1 MRKPPKSRFFNLAAS
16 AVAAFSVSGP
26 VLADDATVS
35 HLESPASSNSSLS
48 RVVADESGR
57 IFLSWV
63 NRNEEV
69 ASLVFSQLTEG
80 KWSEPETVSE
90 GSDWFVNWADFPMLS
105 VNQDNKTAHWLK
117 ISAEGPY
124 DYDIEAKFYDAEEQ
138 GWSEPRIIH
147 NDGVSAEHGFVS
159 MLPAGAGHTLISW
172 LDGRNTKS
180 SEIHGAMTLR
190 AGVFDSTGR
199 TMDEWELDGRVCECC
214 QTSSAMTAAGPIV
227 VYRDRSDEEIRD
239 IYFTRYVNGAWT
251 APEAVHNDN
260 WRIAGCP
267 VNGPAVAARDDQ
279 VAVSW
284 FTAKDDTPEVRLALS
299 DDGGISFSQPVRVAS
314 PNTIGRVDAAIL
326 NSGRVVVSWLDTERD
341 GAHIMLSLFTQD
353 GQFVSS
359 TEVAATSASRR
370 SGFPVIVEKDE
381 SVYVT
386 WTDVSDAPQVNVA
399 RVDFR

>member
-1 MRKPPKSRFFNLAAS
+1 MRKPPKSLFFNLAAS
-16 AVAAFSVSGP
+16 TVAAIIVSGS
-26 VLADDATVS
+26 VLADDVS
-35 HLESPASSNSSLS
+35 VRRLETPAPSNSSFS

-69 ASLVFSQLTEG
+69 ASLVFSQLTED
-80 KWSEPETVSE
+80 KWSEPQTVSQ
-90 GSDWFVNWADFPMLS
+90 GDDWFVNWADFPMLS
-105 VNQDNKTAHWLK
+105 VNQGNKTAHWLK
-117 ISAEGPY
+117 MSAEGPY
-124 DYDIEAKFYDAEEQ
+124 DYDIEAKFYNAEQQ
-138 GWSEPRIIH
+138 GWSDPRIIH

-159 MLPAGAGHTLISW
+159 MLPLRAGHTLISW

-180 SEIHGAMTLR
+180 GGSHGAMTLR
-190 AGVFDSTGR
+190 AGVFDSTGL
-199 TMDEWELDGRVCECC
+199 TIDEWELDSRVCECC

-239 IYFTRYVNGAWT
+239 IYSTRYVNGAWT
-251 APEAVHNDN
+251 APEAVHNDD

-284 FTAKDDTPEVRLALS
+284 FTAKDDTPEVQLALS
-299 DDGGISFSQPVRVAS
+299 DDGGITFSNPVPVAG
-314 PNTIGRVDAAIL
+314 PHTIGRVGAAIL
-326 NSGRVVVSWLDTERD
+326 KSGRVVVSWLDTERD
-341 GAHIMLSLFTQD
+341 GARIMLSLFSQD
-353 GQFVSS
+353 GKFVSS

-370 SGFPVIVEKDE
+370 SGFPVIVETDE

-386 WTDVSDAPQVNVA
+386 WTDISEAPQVNVA
-399 RVDFR
+399 RVDF

>member
-1 MRKPPKSRFFNLAAS
+1 MNKAPNSLFFNLAAS
-16 AVAAFSVSGP
+16 TVAAFIVSGS
-26 VLADDATVS
+26 VLAAGVS
-35 HLESPASSNSSLS
+35 VTRLETPAPSNSSLS

-57 IFLSWV
+57 IYLSWV

-69 ASLVFSQLTEG
+69 ASFVFSQLTED
-80 KWSEPETVSE
+80 KWSEPQKVSQ
-90 GSDWFVNWADFPMLS
+90 GDDWFVNWADFPMLS
-105 VNQDNKTAHWLK
+105 VNQGNKTAHWLK
-117 ISAEGPY
+117 MSAEGTY
-124 DYDIEAKFYDAEEQ
+124 DYDIEAKFYDTEQQ

-180 SEIHGAMTLR
+180 GESHSAMTLR
-190 AGVFDSTGR
+190 AGVFDPTGL
-199 TMDEWELDGRVCECC
+199 TIDEWELDSRVCECC

-227 VYRDRSDEEIRD
+227 VYRNRSDEEIRD
-239 IYFTRYVNGAWT
+239 IYSTRYVNGAWT
-251 APEAVHNDN
+251 APQAVHNDD

-284 FTAKDDTPEVRLALS
+284 FTAKDDTPAVKLALS
-299 DDGGISFSQPVRVAS
+299 DDGGISFSEPVPVAG
-314 PNTIGRVDAAIL
+314 PHTIGRVGVTIL
-326 NSGRVVVSWLDTERD
+326 KSGRVVVSWLDTERD

-353 GQFVSS
+353 GEFVSS
-359 TEVAATSASRR
+359 TKVAATSASRR

-386 WTDVSDAPQVNVA
+386 WTDIREAPQVNVA
-399 RVDFR
+399 RVDF

>member
-1 MRKPPKSRFFNLAAS
+1 MNKAPNSLFFNLAAS
-16 AVAAFSVSGP
+16 TVAAFVVSGSVSA
-26 VLADDATVS
+26 ADVS
-35 HLESPASSNSSLS
+35 VTRLETPAPSNSSLS

-57 IFLSWV
+57 IYLSWV
-63 NRNEEV
+63 NHSEEV
-69 ASLVFSQLTEG
+69 ASFFFSQLTDD
-80 KWSEPETVSE
+80 KWSEPQTVSQ
-90 GSDWFVNWADFPMLS
+90 GDDWFVNWADFPMLS
-105 VNQDNKTAHWLK
+105 VNQGNKTAHWLK
-117 ISAEGPY
+117 MSAEGTY
-124 DYDIEAKFYDAEEQ
+124 DYDIEAKFFDSGQQ

-159 MLPAGAGHTLISW
+159 MLPVGAGHTMISW

-180 SEIHGAMTLR
+180 GESHSAMTLR
-190 AGVFDSTGR
+190 AGVFDPTGL
-199 TMDEWELDGRVCECC
+199 TIDEWELDSRVCECC

-227 VYRDRSDEEIRD
+227 VYRNRSDEEIRD
-239 IYFTRYVNGAWT
+239 IYSTRYVNDAWT
-251 APEAVHNDN
+251 APEAVHNDD

-284 FTAKDDTPEVRLALS
+284 FTAKDDTPAVKLALS
-299 DDGGISFSQPVRVAS
+299 GDGGISFSEPVPVAG
-314 PNTIGRVDAAIL
+314 PHTIGRVGVAIL
-326 NSGRVVVSWLDTERD
+326 KSGRVVVSWLDTERD

-353 GQFVSS
+353 GEFVSS

-386 WTDVSDAPQVNVA
+386 WTDISEAPQVNVA
-399 RVDFR
+399 RVDF